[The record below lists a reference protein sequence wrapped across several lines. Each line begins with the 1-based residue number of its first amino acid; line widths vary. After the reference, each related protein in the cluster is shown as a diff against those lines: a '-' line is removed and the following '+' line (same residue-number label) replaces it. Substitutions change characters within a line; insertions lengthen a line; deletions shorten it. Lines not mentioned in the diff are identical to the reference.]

1 MALGGSG
8 LSRLG
13 GAAAGQPGQPGQPGG
28 GGGGGQQG
36 GAGGV
41 SFLTEI
47 TPTAILIPI
56 IQTFFRTAG
65 VSLDPPKSVFFND
78 RLGLLVVRATLQ
90 DLDIVE
96 TAMQALNMSPPQL
109 TIEAKFTEVSQD
121 DQKALGFDWFLGNTL
136 MKGGAIGMQGGT
148 APSFVGAPSDAN
160 PTGVFP
166 GAGGPGTIA
175 PSRTD
180 GQVSGGLR
188 NTGGAGALMTF
199 TGILTD
205 PQFRVVIR
213 ALEQRQGVDLLS
225 APKITTLSG
234 RQAQIK
240 IVDVRYIVI
249 GLDTSQTGGG
259 GGSYGGGSRY

>member
-1 MALGGSG
+1 
-8 LSRLG
+8 
-13 GAAAGQPGQPGQPGG
+13 
-28 GGGGGQQG
+28 
-36 GAGGV
+36 V

-56 IQTFFRTAG
+56 IQNFFRTAG